1 MSRAENSSG
10 LEGNREQGI
19 RVSFDLATPEDDL
32 ALRQLLQSIRMD
44 GVICVSFRREPNYFA
59 AHHCEGDFVQV
70 ITARDRTSGQ
80 IVGMGSRSVRDR
92 YVAGVPRSVGYLSG
106 LRIHPRYRGGTML
119 ARGYQYLKQLDQ
131 DQRAEFYVTT
141 IAIENKP
148 ATVALLGGRAGLPF
162 YIQIGRLNTWIIPKR
177 KIPPRKTARCSVRPV
192 TENDLDSLM
201 SFLEQ
206 FSMTRALFPC
216 YQKGDFAFP
225 SRTFEGMRRNDLKG
239 LWMDDQLVGTLGMWD
254 QRGVKQ
260 YVVEKYEWW
269 LGWTRPLYNVGA
281 ALTGRVRI
289 PPPGASLPLV
299 TGALPLATERGVEA
313 FGDLV
318 DSVAFGLPNDADA
331 IMIGLCEED
340 PLTEVLR
347 SRTIQKYQ
355 TGIYVVSW
363 DGDKLPAIVRS
374 MNLPYL
380 ELGTL

>member
-1 MSRAENSSG
+1 MSKAKNGSG
-10 LEGNREQGI
+10 QECNREQGVRI
-19 RVSFDLATPEDDL
+19 SFGLATPEDDL

-44 GVICVSFRREPNYFA
+44 GIISVSFRREPNYFA

-80 IVGMGSRSVRDR
+80 IVGMGSRSVRER
-92 YVAGVPRSVGYLSG
+92 YVAGIPRSIGYLSG
-106 LRIHPRYRGGTML
+106 LRIHPAYRGGTML

-141 IAIENKP
+141 IAMENKP
-148 ATVALLGGRAGLPF
+148 AAVALLGGRAGLPS

-177 KIPPRKTARCSVRPV
+177 KKPPKTSARCSVRPV
-192 TENDLDSLM
+192 TERELESLM
-201 SFLEQ
+201 SFLKQ
-206 FSMTRALFPC
+206 VSMTRALLPC
-216 YQKGDFAFP
+216 YQLGDFAFP
-225 SRTFEGMRRNDLKG
+225 SCTFEGMRRNDFQG

-254 QRGVKQ
+254 QRGMKQ
-260 YVVEKYEWW
+260 YVVEKYDWW

-299 TGALPLATERGVEA
+299 TGALPLASEQGIEA

-318 DSVAFGLPNDADA
+318 DAVASGLPDNADA

-340 PLTEVLR
+340 PLTEVMR
-347 SRTIQKYQ
+347 GRAIQKYQ

-363 DGDKLPAIVRS
+363 DGDKLPAIARS